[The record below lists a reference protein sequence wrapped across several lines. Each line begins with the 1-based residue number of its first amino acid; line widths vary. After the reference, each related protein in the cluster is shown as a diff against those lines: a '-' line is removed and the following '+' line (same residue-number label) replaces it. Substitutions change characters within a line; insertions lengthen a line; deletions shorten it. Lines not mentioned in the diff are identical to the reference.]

1 MYVIDLTAQALLD
14 VIPFVG
20 SSAILINPAGTRAYV
35 ASPFGMSV
43 IDTSTNTVV
52 AQIPIVGAGQIA
64 AAMNSTGTRLY
75 VNNSG
80 TILVIDTATNTVV
93 GNPITV
99 GVGPSG
105 IAVTPA
111 GTRLLVTTQTS
122 DTASLVDVGTASV
135 IATVSLPAESLP
147 GGLAVPR

>member
-1 MYVIDLTAQALLD
+1 MIDLTAQALLD

-20 SSAILINPAGTRAYV
+20 SSDIAINPAGTRAYV
-35 ASPFGMSV
+35 ASQFGISV
-43 IDTSTNTVV
+43 IDTSTNTEV
-52 AQIPIVGAGQIA
+52 AQIPIVGGQVA
-64 AAMNSTGTRLY
+64 VAMNSTGTRLY
-75 VNNSG
+75 VDNSG
-80 TILVIDTATNTVV
+80 AILVIDTATNTVV

-111 GTRLLVTTQTS
+111 GTRLLVTTQTN

-135 IATVSLPAESLP
+135 IATVSLPAGSLP